1 MRLRDLQMYID
12 GLDGDSEF
20 AVNVRAIETGRN
32 IGLSYAVA
40 ADINEHDELILDIDV
55 ELCLGCTFLQKYDWR
70 KNDAARCVVLNP
82 YHDCSF
88 DSMKKRRSAVK
99 SISVIL
105 GAIRNAQLRALENTP
120 KNLRDSGNFEAG
132 EIAVDALEEAIDIID
147 GIY

>member
-20 AVNVRAIETGRN
+20 AVSVRSIETGRN
-32 IGLSYAVA
+32 FALSYAVA
-40 ADINEHDELILDIDV
+40 ADINEYDELVLNIDV
-55 ELCLGCTFLQKYDWR
+55 EMCLGCAFLQKYDWR
-70 KNDAARCVVLNP
+70 KNDAARCVVLKP

-99 SISVIL
+99 SISAIL

-120 KNLRDSGNFEAG
+120 KNFRDSDNFEAG
-132 EIAVDALEEAIDIID
+132 ETAVDALEEAIDIID